1 MNAKQAMNAYTQ
13 TKTQSGVDGA
23 TPVQLINMLLEGAL
37 ERIAKARGHMERGD
51 LAEQGELIGK
61 VIDIVASLDA
71 YLDVEKGGEVA
82 QNLESLYD
90 YMVRKLFD
98 ANKNSS
104 LEELSE
110 VESLLLEIR
119 EGWVGIAREVQ

>member
-1 MNAKQAMNAYTQ
+1 MNTDAMAAYQTTQAH
-13 TKTQSGVDGA
+13 SGVEGA
-23 TPVQLINMLLEGAL
+23 SAHRLITLLLEGAV
-37 ERIAKARGHMERGD
+37 ERIAKAKGHMERG
-51 LAEQGELIGK
+51 ERGPQGELIGK

>member
-1 MNAKQAMNAYTQ
+1 MNTDAMAAYRSTQ
-13 TKTQSGVDGA
+13 THSVIEDASPHK
-23 TPVQLINMLLEGAL
+23 LITMLLEGAL
-37 ERIAKARGHMERGD
+37 ERIAKAKGHMERGERA
-51 LAEQGELIGK
+51 LQGQLIGK

-71 YLDVEKGGEVA
+71 YLDVEKGGEIA

-119 EGWVGIAREVQ
+119 EGWVGIASEAE

>member
-1 MNAKQAMNAYTQ
+1 MNTDAMAAYQTTQAH
-13 TKTQSGVDGA
+13 SGVEGA
-23 TPVQLINMLLEGAL
+23 SAHRLITLLLEGAV
-37 ERIAKARGHMERGD
+37 ERIAKAKGHMERG
-51 LAEQGELIGK
+51 ERGPQGELIGK

-119 EGWVGIAREVQ
+119 EGWVGIASEAE

>member
-1 MNAKQAMNAYTQ
+1 MNIDAMTAYQTTQ
-13 TKTQSGVDGA
+13 THSGVEGASAHKLITLLLDGA
-23 TPVQLINMLLEGAL
+23 I
-37 ERIAKARGHMERGD
+37 ERIVKAKGHMERGER
-51 LAEQGELIGK
+51 AAQGELIGK

-71 YLDVEKGGEVA
+71 YLDVEKGGEVG

-90 YMVRKLFD
+90 YMVRRLFD

-104 LEELSE
+104 ITELSE

-119 EGWVGIAREVQ
+119 EGWIGIAGEVDS

>member
-1 MNAKQAMNAYTQ
+1 MNTDAMAAYQTTQAH
-13 TKTQSGVDGA
+13 SGVEGA
-23 TPVQLINMLLEGAL
+23 SAHRLITLLLEGAV
-37 ERIAKARGHMERGD
+37 ERIAKAKGHMERG
-51 LAEQGELIGK
+51 ERGPQGELIGK

-104 LEELSE
+104 LDELSE

>member
-1 MNAKQAMNAYTQ
+1 MNTDAMTAYRSTQ
-13 TKTQSGVDGA
+13 THSAIEDASPHK
-23 TPVQLINMLLEGAL
+23 LITMLLEGAL
-37 ERIAKARGHMERGD
+37 ERVAKAKGHMERGER
-51 LAEQGELIGK
+51 APQGELIGK

-82 QNLESLYD
+82 QSLESLYD

-119 EGWVGIAREVQ
+119 EGWVGIASEVG

>member
-1 MNAKQAMNAYTQ
+1 MNTDAMAAYQTTQAH
-13 TKTQSGVDGA
+13 SGVEGA
-23 TPVQLINMLLEGAL
+23 SAHRLITLLLEGAV
-37 ERIAKARGHMERGD
+37 ERIAKAKGHMERGERA
-51 LAEQGELIGK
+51 LQGELIGK

-104 LEELSE
+104 LEELTE

-119 EGWVGIAREVQ
+119 EGWVGIASEVE

>member
-1 MNAKQAMNAYTQ
+1 MNTDAMAAYQTTQAH
-13 TKTQSGVDGA
+13 SGVEGA
-23 TPVQLINMLLEGAL
+23 SAHRLITLLLEGAV
-37 ERIAKARGHMERGD
+37 ERIAKAKGHMERGER
-51 LAEQGELIGK
+51 ASQGELIGK

-110 VESLLLEIR
+110 VETLLLEIR
-119 EGWVGIAREVQ
+119 EGWVGIASEVE

>member
-1 MNAKQAMNAYTQ
+1 MNTDAMAAYRSTQ
-13 TKTQSGVDGA
+13 THSAIEDA
-23 TPVQLINMLLEGAL
+23 SPHRLITMLLEGAL
-37 ERIAKARGHMERGD
+37 ERVAKAKGHMECGER
-51 LAEQGELIGK
+51 APQGELIGK

-82 QNLESLYD
+82 HNLESLYD

-98 ANKNSS
+98 ANKNSN

-119 EGWVGIAREVQ
+119 EGWVGIASEVE

>member
-1 MNAKQAMNAYTQ
+1 MNTDAMAAYQTTQAH
-13 TKTQSGVDGA
+13 SGVEGA
-23 TPVQLINMLLEGAL
+23 SAHRLITLLLEGAV
-37 ERIAKARGHMERGD
+37 ERIAKAKGHMERGER
-51 LAEQGELIGK
+51 APQGELIGK

-119 EGWVGIAREVQ
+119 EGWVGIASEVG

>member
-1 MNAKQAMNAYTQ
+1 M
-13 TKTQSGVDGA
+13 
-23 TPVQLINMLLEGAL
+23 
-37 ERIAKARGHMERGD
+37 ERIAKVKGHMERGER
-51 LAEQGELIGK
+51 ASQGELIGK

-119 EGWVGIAREVQ
+119 EGWVGIASEVE

>member
-1 MNAKQAMNAYTQ
+1 MNTDAMAAYQTTQAH
-13 TKTQSGVDGA
+13 SGVEGA
-23 TPVQLINMLLEGAL
+23 SAHRLITLLLEGAV
-37 ERIAKARGHMERGD
+37 ERISKAKGHMERG
-51 LAEQGELIGK
+51 ERGPQGELIGK

-71 YLDVEKGGEVA
+71 YLDVERGGEVA

-104 LEELSE
+104 LDELSE

>member
-1 MNAKQAMNAYTQ
+1 MNTDAMAAYQTTQAH
-13 TKTQSGVDGA
+13 SGVEGA
-23 TPVQLINMLLEGAL
+23 SAHRLITLLLEGAV
-37 ERIAKARGHMERGD
+37 ERIAKAKGHMERGER
-51 LAEQGELIGK
+51 APQGELIGK

-71 YLDVEKGGEVA
+71 FLDVEKGGELA

-110 VESLLLEIR
+110 VESLLLKIR
-119 EGWVGIAREVQ
+119 EGWVGIASEVG

>member
-1 MNAKQAMNAYTQ
+1 MNTDAMAAYQTTQAH
-13 TKTQSGVDGA
+13 SGVEGA
-23 TPVQLINMLLEGAL
+23 SAHRLITLLLEGAV
-37 ERIAKARGHMERGD
+37 ERIAKAKGHMERG
-51 LAEQGELIGK
+51 ERGPQGELIGK

-104 LEELSE
+104 LDELSE

-119 EGWVGIAREVQ
+119 EGWVGIAREVE

>member
-1 MNAKQAMNAYTQ
+1 MNTDAMAAYQTTQAH
-13 TKTQSGVDGA
+13 SGVEGA
-23 TPVQLINMLLEGAL
+23 SAHRLITLLLEGAV
-37 ERIAKARGHMERGD
+37 ERIAKAKGHMERGER
-51 LAEQGELIGK
+51 APQGELIGK

-71 YLDVEKGGEVA
+71 YLDVDKGGALA

-110 VESLLLEIR
+110 VETLLLEIR
-119 EGWVGIAREVQ
+119 EGWVGIASEVE

>member
-1 MNAKQAMNAYTQ
+1 MNTDAMAAYQTTQAH
-13 TKTQSGVDGA
+13 SGVEGA
-23 TPVQLINMLLEGAL
+23 SAHRLITLLLEGAV
-37 ERIAKARGHMERGD
+37 ERIAKAKGHMERGERA
-51 LAEQGELIGK
+51 LQGELIGK

-119 EGWVGIAREVQ
+119 EGWVGIASEAE

>member
-1 MNAKQAMNAYTQ
+1 MNTDAMAAYQTTQAH
-13 TKTQSGVDGA
+13 SGVEGA
-23 TPVQLINMLLEGAL
+23 SAHRLITLLLEGAV
-37 ERIAKARGHMERGD
+37 ERIAKAKGHMERGER
-51 LAEQGELIGK
+51 APQGELIGK

-71 YLDVEKGGEVA
+71 YLDVEKGGALA

-110 VESLLLEIR
+110 VETLLLEIR
-119 EGWVGIAREVQ
+119 EGWVGIASEVE